1 MVTILV
7 SACLLG
13 EKVRY
18 DGSACRTD
26 DSWLGA
32 LREKSSLHPFCPE
45 KAAGLAVPRACAEIT
60 GGDGHDV
67 LHGKALVVDRS
78 GRDLSEYFLYG
89 AEMAL
94 ACCRENGIFLAVLM
108 EKSPSCGSGCI
119 YNGTFTGGKKSGRG
133 VTAALL
139 AENGIA
145 VFNQE
150 QVPEILAFLAER
162 CRI

>member
-18 DGSACRTD
+18 DGGACRTGD
-26 DSWLGA
+26 NWLGA
-32 LREKSSLHPFCPE
+32 LREKSSLYPFCPE
-45 KAAGLAVPRACAEIT
+45 MAAGLAVPRACAEIT

-67 LHGKALVVDRS
+67 LQGRAMVVDRA
-78 GRDLSEYFLYG
+78 GHDLSGYFICG
-89 AEMAL
+89 AAKAL
-94 ACCRENGIFLAVLM
+94 ACCQENCIGLAVLM
-108 EKSPSCGSGCI
+108 DRSPSCGSGCI
-119 YNGTFTGGKKSGRG
+119 YNGRFTGGKRSGRG

-150 QVPEILAFLAER
+150 QVPQVLAFLAER
-162 CRI
+162 CGI

>member
-1 MVTILV
+1 M

-32 LREKSSLHPFCPE
+32 LREKIRLYPFCPE
-45 KAAGLAVPRACAEIT
+45 IAAGLPVPRACTEIT

-67 LHGKALVVDRS
+67 LQGRAMVVDRA
-78 GRDLSEYFLYG
+78 GHDLSEYFLSG
-89 AEMAL
+89 AEKAL
-94 ACCRENGIFLAVLM
+94 ACCKENGIGMAVLM

-119 YNGTFTGGKKSGRG
+119 YNGTFTGGKRTGRG

-150 QVPEILAFLAER
+150 QVPEVLAFLAER